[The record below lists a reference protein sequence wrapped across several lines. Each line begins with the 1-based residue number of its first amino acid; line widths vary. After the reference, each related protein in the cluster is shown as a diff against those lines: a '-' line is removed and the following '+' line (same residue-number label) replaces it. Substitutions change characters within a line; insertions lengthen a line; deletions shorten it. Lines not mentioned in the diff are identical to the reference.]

1 MKIESIEGIGPSYAE
16 KLRAAGIRS
25 TGELLKKGAAKKG
38 RKALAETTEISE
50 TLILEW
56 VNLAD
61 LMRIKGIGEEYSD
74 LLEEA
79 GVDTIKELR
88 NRNPQNL
95 HAAILEVNTAKKLV
109 RRPPALAL
117 VQDWVE
123 QAKKLDPMVTY

>member
-1 MKIESIEGIGPSYAE
+1 MKIETIEGIGPAYAK
-16 KLRAAGIRS
+16 KLREAGIRS

-38 RKALAETTEISE
+38 RKEIAEATEITE

-79 GVDTIKELR
+79 GVDTVKELR
-88 NRNPQNL
+88 NRNAENL
-95 HAAILEVNTAKKLV
+95 HAAILKVNDEKNLV
-109 RRPPALAL
+109 RRPPALAQ
-117 VQDWVE
+117 VQGWVE
-123 QAKKLDPMVTY
+123 EAKKLEPLVTY